1 MKQSPELEAI
11 QQKLRPGVITAE
23 GFLGTDPRPLS
34 EIIETD
40 DAAVAR
46 LGLTHELIARKMRDL
61 HDAGIRGLGEFV
73 EAGPHLEVRVDS
85 VRGKLPCP
93 FGDRGL
99 EQKGFTVVRN
109 KKLGHE
115 LSYTD
120 LITHMIAAHGFYE
133 GRGSPFRLEPT
144 DLAAVLEIE
153 RPEEQ

>member
-11 QQKLRPGVITAE
+11 QQKLLPGVITAE
-23 GFLGTDPRPLS
+23 GFLGTDARPLS
-34 EIIETD
+34 EIIAAD

-46 LGLTHELIARKMRDL
+46 LGLTHEAIARKMREI
-61 HDAGIRGLGEFV
+61 HDAGARGLGEFV
-73 EAGPHLEVRVDS
+73 EVEPHFEVRVDS

-109 KKLGHE
+109 TKSGRE
-115 LSYTD
+115 VTYTD
-120 LITHMIAAHGFYE
+120 LIIHMIDAHGFYE
-133 GRGSPFRLEPT
+133 GRGSRFRLEPA

-153 RPEEQ
+153 ASE